1 MKGLVPLGERN
12 VIEQIKHS
20 VQPSLLSAGGVE
32 PPTKFSRRE
41 GGLGRTFIFRGEL
54 LGKRGVTFLRRGG
67 HNVYIKNN

>member
-20 VQPSLLSAGGVE
+20 VQPSHLSAGGVE

-54 LGKRGVTFLRRGG
+54 LGKRGVTFLRKGG
-67 HNVYIKNN
+67 YNVYIKNN